1 MLKNTNHHQSYQ
13 QAAVVTSKITNHI
26 TNTIIMK
33 KFELLQELPK
43 FDTETQNEQML
54 LEKWSP

>member
-1 MLKNTNHHQSYQ
+1 
-13 QAAVVTSKITNHI
+13 
-26 TNTIIMK
+26 MK